1 MTTIEKVGKRKI
13 GERTLETEQHQ
24 LEKKK
29 RKESHSLEQR
39 LRDEQEDLSKVERTP
54 PQGVVTKTRKSRKQI
69 RELPTVW
76 AKSAGELQREE
87 TTEEPSRTQAGG
99 QQKGSTRATRVA
111 VQLHIM
117 LLLYLIVDFPI

>member
-1 MTTIEKVGKRKI
+1 MVTGKSEKDSKRLSNTNSKN
-13 GERTLETEQHQ
+13 QNA
-24 LEKKK
+24 
-29 RKESHSLEQR
+29 RKVTRYS
-39 LRDEQEDLSKVERTP
+39 RDEQEDPSKVERTP

-76 AKSAGELQREE
+76 AKIAGELQKEE
-87 TTEEPSRTQAGG
+87 TTEEPFRTQAGG

-117 LLLYLIVDFPI
+117 LLLYHIVDFPI